1 MYKNVALLSIGA
13 ALLSSLFVFGVAHA
27 VQIDRKQ
34 AVRNLVTA
42 ELNGTANASTTSVS
56 SRPTPCPRDG
66 MRRTGAPCQK
76 QSLPGSGEKATGETH
91 YTSTGITATLIVPL
105 IVPLIALI
113 FLVRVI
119 RHTPQ
124 PPSVKSTH

>member
-13 ALLSSLFVFGVAHA
+13 ALLWSLFVFDVGHA

-34 AVRNLVTA
+34 AVRNLVAT
-42 ELNGTANASTTSVS
+42 ELNGTANAPTTQVS
-56 SRPTPCPRDG
+56 SRPTPCTEDG

-76 QSLPGSGEKATGETH
+76 QRLSGSGEKAREETH
-91 YTSTGITATLIVPL
+91 FTSTGNTATLIVPL
-105 IVPLIALI
+105 IALF
-113 FLVRVI
+113 FLVTMI
-119 RHTPQ
+119 LHTPQ

>member
-1 MYKNVALLSIGA
+1 MHKNVALLSIGA

-34 AVRNLVTA
+34 AVHNLVTA
-42 ELNGTANASTTSVS
+42 ELNGTANASTTQVS
-56 SRPTPCPRDG
+56 SRPTPCTENG

-76 QSLPGSGEKATGETH
+76 QSLAGSGEKATDETH

-113 FLVRVI
+113 FLVAVI
-119 RHTPQ
+119 RLTPQ

>member
-13 ALLSSLFVFGVAHA
+13 ALLWSLFVVDVGHA
-27 VQIDRKQ
+27 VQIDKRQ
-34 AVRNLVTA
+34 AVRNLVAA
-42 ELNGTANASTTSVS
+42 ELNGTANASTTQVS
-56 SRPTPCPRDG
+56 SRPTPCTENG

-76 QSLPGSGEKATGETH
+76 QSLAGSGEKAIDETH
-91 YTSTGITATLIVPL
+91 YTSIGITATL

-113 FLVRVI
+113 FLVAVI
-119 RHTPQ
+119 RLTPQ